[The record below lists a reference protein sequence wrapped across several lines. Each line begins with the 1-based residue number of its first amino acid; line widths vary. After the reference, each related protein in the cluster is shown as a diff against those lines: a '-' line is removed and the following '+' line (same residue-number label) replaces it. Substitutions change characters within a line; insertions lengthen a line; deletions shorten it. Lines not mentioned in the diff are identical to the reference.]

1 MSTPDTT
8 RADGGAQYVSSTHL
22 PDHIRQAV
30 EITPAAGTR
39 ERIIDITTRGR
50 RTGRAHR
57 IEIFFYRAAGNTYL
71 CTGAGGGATD
81 WHANLLANPTF
92 MFHLKNGIRADLPAR
107 ATPVTD
113 PAERQAV
120 LEEIVA
126 DLNQP
131 HDPGTIRPT
140 RLQDWAD
147 SRLVRIS
154 FRDRP

>member
-8 RADGGAQYVSSTHL
+8 GSNARDASSPDLPERIRRA
-22 PDHIRQAV
+22 I
-30 EITPAAGTR
+30 EITPAAGTG
-39 ERIIDITTRGR
+39 ERIIDITTLGR
-50 RTGRAHR
+50 RTGRARR
-57 IEIFFYRAAGNTYL
+57 IEIFFYRAAGTTYL
-71 CTGAGGGATD
+71 CSGAGGAATD
-81 WHANLLANPTF
+81 WHANLLANPSFT
-92 MFHLKNGIRADLPAR
+92 FHLKNGISADLPAR

-120 LEEIVA
+120 LAEIVA

-140 RLQDWAD
+140 RLEDWAD
-147 SRLVRIS
+147 SRLMRIS